1 MTPEEKYRDLY
12 EQMYDLCEEQGW
24 GDPFSYARSREIYMA
39 GLLGHKVA
47 DDYSGEDAIDEDG
60 GCEYKSTIGKSVNG
74 TKCSRYLGTSRKI
87 HHRG

>member
-12 EQMYDLCEEQGW
+12 EQMYDLCDEQGW
-24 GDPFSYARSREIYMA
+24 GAPFSYARSREIYMA

-60 GCEYKSTIGKSVNG
+60 G
-74 TKCSRYLGTSRKI
+74 
-87 HHRG
+87 

>member
-12 EQMYDLCEEQGW
+12 EQMSDLCEEQGW

-47 DDYSGEDAIDEDG
+47 DDYLTLLESIR
-60 GCEYKSTIGKSVNG
+60 V
-74 TKCSRYLGTSRKI
+74 
-87 HHRG
+87 